1 MQAWEEQRSFRE
13 IVENA
18 SVITEVLSP
27 EEIADCFDP
36 SWHLKHVDTIFDR
49 LGFEIEDT
57 FLQGRMCEFVASNIV
72 DTAVEMINAP
82 LVHKGKVVNC
92 MIWAK
97 IS

>member
-36 SWHLKHVDTIFDR
+36 SWHLKHVSTIFDR
-49 LGFEIEDT
+49 LG
-57 FLQGRMCEFVASNIV
+57 LN
-72 DTAVEMINAP
+72 
-82 LVHKGKVVNC
+82 
-92 MIWAK
+92 
-97 IS
+97 